1 MSMGPDKVITEARAR
16 VIWGESLTEV
26 QEFLR
31 ANGVSGED
39 AQRWLR
45 DFELERNRELRR
57 IGLRNT
63 VVGALLAGSAG
74 VALYYAWTVASA
86 TLGIVK
92 VLAVVLLA
100 GLYGLWLLV
109 KGIVYLVRPQMEHR
123 SIPDIVQSDPI
134 E

>member
-16 VIWGESLTEV
+16 VIWGESLAEV
-26 QEFLR
+26 HEFLIT
-31 ANGVSGED
+31 NGVSAED

-45 DFELERNRELRR
+45 GFESERNRELRR

-63 VVGALLAGSAG
+63 VVGALLTGSAG
-74 VALYYAWTVASA
+74 VTLYFAWTVASA

-109 KGIVYLVRPQMEHR
+109 KGIVYLVRPQMEQR
-123 SIPDIVQSDPI
+123 SIPDIIQSDPV